1 MENSVVQTSTPQS
14 PLGGLKTF
22 SLGILFF
29 AVALYF
35 YSSISNFE
43 NGEAVRMNRLL
54 VLAYTMIG
62 KNLTTCLLTLGG
74 ALYAYTGINEMIASR
89 RF

>member
-1 MENSVVQTSTPQS
+1 MENTIVQTSTPQS
-14 PLGGLKTF
+14 LMGGLKTF
-22 SLGILFF
+22 ALGILFF
-29 AVALYF
+29 ALALYF
-35 YSSISNFE
+35 YSSISYFE

-54 VLAYTMIG
+54 VLAYTMFG

-74 ALYAYTGINEMIASR
+74 ALYAYAGINEMITSR